1 LLRKIF
7 EVYYENDV
15 TDLPYSPDVSDYLLS
30 EVNLFLKLVLEFCES
45 EIIPEGVNGAVICD

>member
-1 LLRKIF
+1 MINIIYVPYFHREFDETLLRKFF

-30 EVNLFLKLVLEFCES
+30 EVNLFL
-45 EIIPEGVNGAVICD
+45 N